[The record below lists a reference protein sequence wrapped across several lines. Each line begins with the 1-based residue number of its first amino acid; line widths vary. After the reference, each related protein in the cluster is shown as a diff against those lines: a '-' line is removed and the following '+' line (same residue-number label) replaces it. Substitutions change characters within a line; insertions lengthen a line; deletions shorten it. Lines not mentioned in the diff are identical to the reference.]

1 MSGNT
6 AFAILMVDMFL
17 LIFRIWALLA
27 CASRPRAA
35 YEAAHRSKTL
45 WVAVLI
51 VSPVPAVHRLILV
64 ALWYLFGIDRA
75 VRRQAQIA
83 QIGFPGGPPQY

>member
-35 YEAAHRSKTL
+35 FEAAHRNKTV
-45 WVAVLI
+45 WVAVLFVCLFLPFI
-51 VSPVPAVHRLILV
+51 GFLV
-64 ALWYLFGIDRA
+64 ALWYLFGTDRA
-75 VRRQAQIA
+75 VRNQAQIG